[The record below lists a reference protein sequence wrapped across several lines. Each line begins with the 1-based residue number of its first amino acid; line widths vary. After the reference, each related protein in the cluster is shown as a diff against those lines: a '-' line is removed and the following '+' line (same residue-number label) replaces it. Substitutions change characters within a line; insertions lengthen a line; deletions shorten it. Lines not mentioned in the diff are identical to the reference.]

1 MGRLRPSRLQPRIA
15 LPLTLALSLALSAVP
30 VAITQGAA
38 PSSTP
43 HNTGGVTLNLA
54 DADLSAVIATVAEI
68 TGKNFIVDPR
78 VKGKVTIVSSRP
90 LDKNAIYQVFLSVL
104 EVHGFAAVPSGEIT
118 KIVPDANAK
127 QSAITLSTSEHPGNG
142 DETVTRV
149 IDVKNVQA
157 AQLVPI
163 LRPLVAQQGHLA
175 AYPQNNMIIL
185 SDRAANVQR
194 MMEILRRID
203 VPSRNEIEIIP
214 LHHASATEVV
224 RVVTSLAQQEK
235 TKEGAGAGGGG
246 MTLVADERTNTVLL
260 GGDKE
265 DRLRLRAII
274 SHLDTPLENT
284 GGNTVVI
291 YLHYAQA
298 KDLVGVLTGVSKGTD
313 SSSLRRSG
321 SGGSSSGQGAPPPPS
336 SPSSSGGGAFKDV
349 SIEADEATNALVIT
363 APPDQMRTI
372 LSVIHQLDI
381 RRAQVLVEA
390 IIAEVSA
397 TRANE
402 LGVQWAVDGIG
413 SSGKGGIGNG
423 GGPVGIVNF
432 PRSGSGGTGLAD
444 VLSGAA
450 AGGDAA
456 AAALGGALGS
466 GLNLIG
472 GNFRGNFRFAALIR
486 ALSSDGSTN
495 ILSTPNLLTLDNQE
509 AEIVVGTNVPFLT
522 GSYSNSMT
530 GSSLGGYG
538 SSASG
543 STSTLGSVANS
554 LGLGTSGTSGYV
566 SNPFQTIQRQDVGLT
581 LKVKPQINEGSSVK
595 LEIQQEV
602 SALTT
607 PPQGISTSDVVTSKR
622 SIKTTVLVDDGQ
634 MVVLGGLIDD
644 QVQENQNKVPL
655 LGDIPL
661 IGGLFRSSSNNINK
675 RNLMIF
681 LHPVILRDAAV
692 TALVSGSKYNYM
704 RDRQIEAMHPE
715 NRPKDPGL
723 VLPPLSQ
730 MEGQKMRGM
739 VEADTSTSM
748 VNTASTVQL
757 ELPPPFENDEASPTR
772 FFENSPDV
780 RP

>member
-1 MGRLRPSRLQPRIA
+1 MGRFRPSRLQLRLV
-15 LPLTLALSLALSAVP
+15 LPVTLFLSLALGLFST
-30 VAITQGAA
+30 AIAQGAA
-38 PSSTP
+38 PSTP

-54 DADLSAVIATVAEI
+54 DADLSAVVATVAEI

-78 VKGKVTIVSSRP
+78 VKGKVTIISSRP

-104 EVHGFAAVPSGEIT
+104 EVHGFAAVPAGEVI

-142 DETVTRV
+142 DEPVTRV
-149 IDVKNVQA
+149 IDVKNIQA

-175 AYPQNNMIIL
+175 AYPQNNMVIL
-185 SDRAANVQR
+185 SDRASNVQR
-194 MMEILRRID
+194 IIEIIRRID

-214 LHHASATEVV
+214 LHHASAGEVV

-235 TKEGAGAGGGG
+235 TKEGAGAGGSGG
-246 MTLVADERTNTVLL
+246 LTLVADERTNTVLL

-265 DRLRLRAII
+265 DRLRLRTII

-284 GGNTVVI
+284 GGNTTVI

-298 KDLVGVLTGVSKGTD
+298 KDLVSVLTGVSKGSET
-313 SSSLRRSG
+313 SSSSSRRSS
-321 SGGSSSGQGAPPPPS
+321 SGGAPGQGAPPPPA
-336 SPSSSGGGAFKDV
+336 SSSSSGGAFKDV

-372 LSVIHQLDI
+372 LSVIRQLDI

-402 LGVQWAVDGIG
+402 LGVQWAVDGVGLG
-413 SSGKGGIGNG
+413 SGIRGIDG
-423 GGPVGIVNF
+423 AGGPVGIVNF
-432 PRSGSGGTGLAD
+432 PKSGSGGTGLAD
-444 VLSGAA
+444 IILGSAAGAATGSLAGGAA
-450 AGGDAA
+450 AIS
-456 AAALGGALGS
+456 GALGT
-466 GLNLIG
+466 GLNLGIG
-472 GNFRGNFRFAALIR
+472 NRSFVALIR

-530 GSSLGGYG
+530 GSSLGGSSYG
-538 SSASG
+538 G
-543 STSTLGSVANS
+543 STSGTGSNLGSS
-554 LGLGTSGTSGYV
+554 GTSGSGGYV

-581 LKVKPQINEGSSVK
+581 LKVTPQINEGNSVK
-595 LEIQQEV
+595 LKIEQEV

-634 MVVLGGLIDD
+634 MIVLGGLIDD

-661 IGGLFRSSSNNINK
+661 IGALFRSNSNNINK

-681 LHPVILRDAAV
+681 LHPTIMRDAAI
-692 TALVSGSKYNYM
+692 TAQVSGSKYNYM

-715 NRPKDPGL
+715 ARPKDLGL
-723 VLPPLSQ
+723 VLPPLPQ
-730 MEGQKMRGM
+730 GEGKSTT
-739 VEADTSTSM
+739 VVTAASTSP
-748 VNTASTVQL
+748 L
-757 ELPPPFENDEASPTR
+757 DLPPPFEDDETAPPRFSESP
-772 FFENSPDV
+772 PDV